1 MKLWLRRQDGWGI
14 TILHSLSKPYEG
26 GLPGYHSLRKPG
38 REERGDV
45 VKTIIR
51 EELKAKMDRG
61 DDFVLLEALG
71 EASYRRGHL
80 PGAIRLQD
88 TSAAAEVIPDEG
100 AFVVAYCSNFN

>member
-1 MKLWLRRQDGWGI
+1 M
-14 TILHSLSKPYEG
+14 
-26 GLPGYHSLRKPG
+26 
-38 REERGDV
+38 
-45 VKTIIR
+45 KTITR
-51 EELKAKMDRG
+51 EELKAKINRG

-88 TSAAAEVIPDEG
+88 TSAAAEVIPDVD

>member
-1 MKLWLRRQDGWGI
+1 VKLWLRRPDGWGI
-14 TILHSLSKPYEG
+14 KIPHGLSIPYRG
-26 GLPGYHSLRKPG
+26 GLPGYHSVGKPG

-45 VKTIIR
+45 VKTITR

-88 TSAAAEVIPDEG
+88 ISAAAEVIPDEG

>member
-1 MKLWLRRQDGWGI
+1 VKLWLRRSKDRGV
-14 TILHSLSKPYEG
+14 TIPHTFRRSGSRATIGRTTKKG
-26 GLPGYHSLRKPG
+26 GG
-38 REERGDV
+38 ERL
-45 VKTIIR
+45 VKTITR

-61 DDFVLLEALG
+61 DDFVLLEVLG

-88 TSAAAEVIPDEG
+88 TGAAAEVVPDRE